1 MLELYKNKMKKKYE
15 NKEEKIRDKERKILI
30 VFDDMIVDMLSNKK
44 FVLLVTELFIRGRK
58 PKVSLVFITQSYFAE
73 PKSIRLNSTNY
84 FIMEI
89 SSKKEIQQIVFNY
102 SSDIG
107 YEDFMNLYKN
117 VMQNH
122 IIFW

>member
-30 VFDDMIVDMLSNKK
+30 VVDDMIVDMLSNKK

-58 PKVSLVFITQSYFAE
+58 LKVSLVFITQSYFAE

-122 IIFW
+122 VIFW

>member
-1 MLELYKNKMKKKYE
+1 MLELNKNKMKKKYE

-30 VFDDMIVDMLSNKK
+30 VVDDMIVDMLSNKK

-58 PKVSLVFITQSYFAE
+58 LKVSLVFITQSYFAE

-102 SSDIG
+102 SSDID

-117 VMQNH
+117 AMQNH

>member
-1 MLELYKNKMKKKYE
+1 MKKKYE

-30 VFDDMIVDMLSNKK
+30 VFDDRIVDMLSNKK

-58 PKVSLVFITQSYFAE
+58 LKVSLVFITQSYFAE

>member
-58 PKVSLVFITQSYFAE
+58 LKVSLVFITQSYFAE

-122 IIFW
+122 VIFW

>member
-30 VFDDMIVDMLSNKK
+30 VFDDMIVDMLSSKK

-58 PKVSLVFITQSYFAE
+58 LKVSLVFITQSYFAE